1 MFHNFNSRRET
12 EMPEKKDKRIV
23 QTEQAI
29 LDAGIRTLLANRGAG
44 MSEIAQAAGI
54 GRATLYRHFKTREDL
69 IRKLALNCYAE
80 FDAAFAPHLHLE
92 GKAAIQK
99 VFELAMSMAHRFSFL
114 IQRWSLFEDDKEL
127 QRVDAQSHDEI
138 SHLLDQAKAAGDID
152 RNLPNAWLIAV
163 FDSLLAAGCT
173 LIDSGDANAQQAADY
188 ATRSFFAGCGRPAE
202 H

>member
-29 LDAGIRTLLANRGAG
+29 LDAGIRTLLTNRGAG

-54 GRATLYRHFKTREDL
+54 GRATLYRHFRTREDL
-69 IRKLALNCYAE
+69 IRKLALSCYAE
-80 FDAAFAPHLHLE
+80 FDSAFAPYLHLE

-99 VFELAMSMAHRFSFL
+99 VFELAMAMAHRFSFL
-114 IQRWSLFEDDKEL
+114 IQRWSLFEDDTEL
-127 QRVDAQSHDEI
+127 QRVDAQTHDEM
-138 SHLLDQAKAAGDID
+138 SFLLDQAKAAGDID
-152 RNLPNAWLIAV
+152 KSLPNTWLIAV
-163 FDSLLAAGCT
+163 FDGLLAAGCT
-173 LIDSGDANAQQAADY
+173 LIDSGDANAEQAADY
-188 ATRSFFAGCGRPAE
+188 ATRSFFAGCGSPAK